1 MINYMLIQRTFFF
14 GQHEGHL
21 RDEAND
27 IAKKAGALHVN
38 HTDPRTGLKSG
49 WFGTF
54 TLNGTNSG
62 EVQQNVMRNI
72 QAIGGFEA
80 LRKQ

>member
-1 MINYMLIQRTFFF
+1 MIVQRTFFF

-27 IAKKAGALHVN
+27 IAKKAGALHFN

-49 WFGTF
+49 WFGIF
-54 TLNGTNSG
+54 TLNGTDSG
-62 EVQQNVMRNI
+62 EVEQNVMRTV

>member
-1 MINYMLIQRTFFF
+1 
-14 GQHEGHL
+14 
-21 RDEAND
+21 
-27 IAKKAGALHVN
+27 LHFN

-72 QAIGGFEA
+72 RAIGGFEA